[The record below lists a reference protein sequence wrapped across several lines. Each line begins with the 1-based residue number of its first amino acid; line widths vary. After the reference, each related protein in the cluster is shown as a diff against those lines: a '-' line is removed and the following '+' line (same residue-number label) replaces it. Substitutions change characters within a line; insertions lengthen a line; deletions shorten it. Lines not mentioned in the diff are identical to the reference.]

1 MTDEVI
7 IIRSL
12 NCACGLDEGRTGGDR
27 GEVLVIARM
36 PSGLIQ
42 EAKFTGCL
50 LECWFADRDL
60 QHRVRYVVTS
70 GDVLGVFTACDC
82 NAIDN

>member
-1 MTDEVI
+1 M
-7 IIRSL
+7 
-12 NCACGLDEGRTGGDR
+12 
-27 GEVLVIARM
+27 IARM